1 MPGYQVPLDNVTRAG
16 DVQGNCFTCEI
27 VKELTL
33 LLRFPGS
40 SKSEMGHSKCL
51 SILELTKLMKRQFK
65 SQDWGCDPMTAFWP
79 GPYRTKVVLDI
90 YPAKK
95 GSNQQKGGL

>member
-1 MPGYQVPLDNVTRAG
+1 MNIDEEKLTRVPGYQVPLDNVTRAG

-40 SKSEMGHSKCL
+40 SKSEMGHSNCL
-51 SILELTKLMKRQFK
+51 SITGTDEVDEETILVARL
-65 SQDWGCDPMTAFWP
+65 GCDPMTAF
-79 GPYRTKVVLDI
+79 
-90 YPAKK
+90 
-95 GSNQQKGGL
+95 